1 MSISVSA
8 FHYHQSQHNSV
19 RVDIDPYTHF
29 AVHALKY
36 LSIIKEIVM
45 TILISS
51 GN

>member
-19 RVDIDPYTHF
+19 RIDIDPYTHYT
-29 AVHALKY
+29 VHALKN
-36 LSIIKEIVM
+36 LSIFKEIVM
-45 TILISS
+45 TILTSS